1 MAADLVGDGNQHC
14 GWPTPE
20 AEPVCRNCGTDAR
33 LGARRFAPA
42 GPGYAPAAGGL
53 ATSTNGLAIAS
64 LVLGILWLYWV
75 GSILALVFGYL
86 ARRQIAQRQ
95 GVQGGRGLATAGIV
109 LGWVGI
115 GFLALFIMVA
125 MSAWPPTRPTTRR
138 RSTCPSEQRVPA
150 AGGLPVLPWRGWLG
164 RSVRLPSG
172 TRDPWPRR
180 HTASRGPR
188 AESASSWK
196 R

>member
-1 MAADLVGDGNQHC
+1 VSDDRPNGWAGPPLPQQTQPAASRQCQHC

-20 AEPVCRNCGTDAR
+20 AEPVCRNCGPDAR
-33 LGARRFAPA
+33 LGSRRFAPA

-125 MSAWPPTRPTTRR
+125 MVGLATDPTYD
-138 RSTCPSEQRVPA
+138 A
-150 AGGLPVLPWRGWLG
+150 KALHLPF
-164 RSVRLPSG
+164 
-172 TRDPWPRR
+172 
-180 HTASRGPR
+180 
-188 AESASSWK
+188 
-196 R
+196 

>member
-1 MAADLVGDGNQHC
+1 MSDDRPNGWAGPPLPQQTQQVASRQCQHC
-14 GWPTPE
+14 GWPTPA

-33 LGARRFAPA
+33 LGAGRFAPA
-42 GPGYAPAAGGL
+42 GPGHAPAAGGL

-115 GFLALFIMVA
+115 GFLALFIVLAMVGMA
-125 MSAWPPTRPTTRR
+125 TDPTYD
-138 RSTCPSEQRVPA
+138 A
-150 AGGLPVLPWRGWLG
+150 KALHLPF
-164 RSVRLPSG
+164 
-172 TRDPWPRR
+172 
-180 HTASRGPR
+180 
-188 AESASSWK
+188 
-196 R
+196 